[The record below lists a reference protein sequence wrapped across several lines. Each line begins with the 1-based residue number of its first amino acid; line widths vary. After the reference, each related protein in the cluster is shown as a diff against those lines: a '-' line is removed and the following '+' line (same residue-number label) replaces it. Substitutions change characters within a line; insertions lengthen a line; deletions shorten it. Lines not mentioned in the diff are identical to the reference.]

1 VALALAVAGCGADE
15 ETAPSAPATPPADTG
30 VGESDTGT
38 LPNTGAPE
46 DSVAAAEWAD
56 EVCTSVGAWQSD
68 VEASRGNLQAALTDV
83 ASVEDARNE
92 LTTFLTDVV
101 EQTDELLADVEA
113 AGTPA
118 VEAGDEVRDTLQTS
132 LTQVRE
138 TFEEARADA
147 EALSTDDPGAFVSG
161 AQELA
166 TSIGLGVSGAVQ
178 AIQDVSAQPGLAE
191 AISQSSACDELAG

>member
-1 VALALAVAGCGADE
+1 L
-15 ETAPSAPATPPADTG
+15 PPAETG
-30 VGESDTGT
+30 VGGTDTGT
-38 LPNTGAPE
+38 PASTGVPE
-46 DSVAAAEWAD
+46 GSVVAAEWAD
-56 EVCTSVGAWQSD
+56 EVCASVGEWQSD
-68 VEASRGNLQAALTDV
+68 VEASRGDLQAALTDV
-83 ASVEDARNE
+83 SSVEDARNE

-101 EQTDELLADVEA
+101 EQTDELLTDVEA

-118 VEAGDEVRDTLQTS
+118 VDAGDEVRDTLQSS

-138 TFEEARADA
+138 TFEQARDDA

-178 AIQDVSAQPGLAE
+178 AIQDVSAQPGLTE
-191 AISQSSACDELAG
+191 AISESSACDELAG